1 MASSRVA
8 RIAMEV
14 APPQFVSVMRH
25 RASQMLDPIKEEER
39 EVTGNDFTP
48 NTSRSSSS
56 ASSLTSS
63 SSSPTNRTKS
73 KYLFK
78 EIKRS
83 FPVFN
88 LF

>member
-39 EVTGNDFTP
+39 EVSGNDFTP
-48 NTSRSSSS
+48 STSRSSS
-56 ASSLTSS
+56 ASSSTSS
-63 SSSPTNRTKS
+63 SSSPTTRTKS

-78 EIKRS
+78 GIKRS
-83 FPVFN
+83 IPMFN